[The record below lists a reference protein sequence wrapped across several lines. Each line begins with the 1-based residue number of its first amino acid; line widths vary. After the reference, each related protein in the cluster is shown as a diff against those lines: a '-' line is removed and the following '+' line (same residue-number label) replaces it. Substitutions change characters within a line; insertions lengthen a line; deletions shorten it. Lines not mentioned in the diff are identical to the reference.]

1 MSWPIELRAM
11 SFAITIGV
19 TLLESV
25 IGSAAIA
32 LTLWYFDV
40 ASPRTLR
47 LHPRCGAC
55 SFPRNGPGLRSSSFR
70 LPLDDFARLFAPGGL
85 IDGYFNTQL
94 RPYVDT
100 SGKVWQLQPADG
112 IVPP

>member
-40 ASPRTLR
+40 ASPRTL
-47 LHPRCGAC
+47 LEVFAVVVAVTSLSISIYSH
-55 SFPRNGPGLRSSSFR
+55 LRPPILSS
-70 LPLDDFARLFAPGGL
+70 GL
-85 IDGYFNTQL
+85 IKRGN
-94 RPYVDT
+94 
-100 SGKVWQLQPADG
+100 A
-112 IVPP
+112 